1 MDMLK
6 ERNGFRIL
14 AGGLAGAVTAMLL
27 YRVIAGPAAAWIVYL
42 AAAAGGFAAGGFRML
57 RQPSAPNGAR
67 LLLRKEVPDVTVKK
81 KPVNDVRIYKKITT
95 EDKTVTV
102 PLHREELVI
111 EKQEQGNV
119 GRETLRIPLQ
129 KEELQLDKKQIP
141 INQVRITKNK
151 IRKLQHVDTVIKEEK
166 VRVETERKPPS

>member
-1 MDMLK
+1 
-6 ERNGFRIL
+6 
-14 AGGLAGAVTAMLL
+14 
-27 YRVIAGPAAAWIVYL
+27 
-42 AAAAGGFAAGGFRML
+42 
-57 RQPSAPNGAR
+57 
-67 LLLRKEVPDVTVKK
+67 VKK

-111 EKQEQGNV
+111 EKQQQGNV
-119 GRETLRIPLQ
+119 GRETLRIPLR

-166 VRVETERKPPS
+166 VRVETEGKPPS